1 MVAAGLGASR
11 SEAEAWPCAP
21 GHLPAAASRPQP
33 RQRRRCPALSVSIS
47 LPVAGASPAPA
58 SPGQVRPEAQRVP
71 RIHPAPLGAA
81 AARGSPSPSALPIC
95 PPLAAGRAGGLGLA
109 CGCSAGLGVSHP
121 ARGAASRARRHTGEA
136 AGAGGERRGRQH
148 RLPARP
154 LAHAAEPQSAG
165 APLPPQ
171 PPPMTSSPARSR

>member
-1 MVAAGLGASR
+1 MVAAGAAGGRPRPAGAQGRTARPRPHFGELRAPAAPAAPSLPR
-11 SEAEAWPCAP
+11 ALRLPPCRRGQPRTGEPRAGAP
-21 GHLPAAASRPQP
+21 GGAAGAPHPSRP
-33 RQRRRCPALSVSIS
+33 
-47 LPVAGASPAPA
+47 
-58 SPGQVRPEAQRVP
+58 
-71 RIHPAPLGAA
+71 
-81 AARGSPSPSALPIC
+81 ARGGCGAGLALPIR

-121 ARGAASRARRHTGEA
+121 AFGAASRARRHTGEA

-171 PPPMTSSPARSR
+171 PPPMTSSPVRSR